1 MHRPFRIQ
9 ITWLFCA
16 ALIAVAAPPS
26 WAVVVYLPE
35 VEATSGESI
44 DIPIMIDRVDN
55 LAGVKLVIEYDHHLL
70 SFQKGAR
77 TSHTDSLMHVI
88 NDKNPGRLIVVMAGA
103 KGIKGKA
110 FPLLTLTFHIKRD
123 LKNKVSTQPAI
134 TEVQL
139 MTDQLK
145 EIKCDL
151 KTNPVRISPNLKK
164 AISNQEAPPGKQP

>member
-1 MHRPFRIQ
+1 MNRALRIWS
-9 ITWLFCA
+9 TWSLCA
-16 ALIAVAAPPS
+16 ALIALGAHAS

-77 TSHTDSLMHVI
+77 TSHTDSFMHVI
-88 NDKNPGRLIVVMAGA
+88 NDKNPGRLIIVMAGA

-110 FPLLTLTFHIKRD
+110 FRLLTLTF
-123 LKNKVSTQPAI
+123 KVQKGLTKEMTTQPAL
-134 TEVQL
+134 TEIEL
-139 MTDQLK
+139 MTDKLK
-145 EIKCDL
+145 PINCDIKAH
-151 KTNPVRISPNLKK
+151 PVKISPHPEKPL
-164 AISNQEAPPGKQP
+164 IQEEVVQGK